1 MAGATCNIRGPHRLR
16 PAHDGDTVVAGRY
29 DAVGDG
35 DVLGV
40 RDVNSVGV
48 GAVARRSH
56 VDMGNIDIVAM
67 LEGDLDLL
75 CMSHLQVPH
84 Y

>member
-40 RDVNSVGV
+40 RDVDSVGV
-48 GAVARRSH
+48 GTVARRSH
-56 VDMGNIDIVAM
+56 VNIGNNNIIAM
-67 LEGDLDLL
+67 LECDFDLL
-75 CMSHLQVPH
+75 CMSYLQVP
-84 Y
+84 YY